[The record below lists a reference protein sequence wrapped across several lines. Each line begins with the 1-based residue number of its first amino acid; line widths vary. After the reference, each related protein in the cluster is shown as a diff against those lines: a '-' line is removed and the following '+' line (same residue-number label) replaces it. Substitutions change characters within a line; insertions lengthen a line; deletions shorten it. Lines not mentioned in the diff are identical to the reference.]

1 MGQVL
6 IVEDDQA
13 QRKFLR
19 AVLEDD
25 GYRVTEAAEGNAALD
40 FLRRGQER
48 FVVLLDYG
56 MPGMGGKHLLQLVSQ
71 DAVLSTRHVYV
82 LLTARRRLSLPA
94 DVVRTLSLP
103 VVYKPFDLEALLVT
117 VAQAQQRLEA
127 HSGE

>member
-6 IVEDDQA
+6 LVEDDQA

-19 AVLEDD
+19 AVLEDE

-40 FLRRGQER
+40 SLRRSQER
-48 FVVLLDYG
+48 FVVLLDYSL
-56 MPGMGGKHLLQLVSQ
+56 PGMGGKQLLSLVSR

-94 DVVRTLSLP
+94 EVVQALSLP
-103 VVYKPFDLEALLVT
+103 VVYKPFDLEDLLVT
-117 VAQAQQRLEA
+117 VAEAQKRLETLPGA
-127 HSGE
+127 